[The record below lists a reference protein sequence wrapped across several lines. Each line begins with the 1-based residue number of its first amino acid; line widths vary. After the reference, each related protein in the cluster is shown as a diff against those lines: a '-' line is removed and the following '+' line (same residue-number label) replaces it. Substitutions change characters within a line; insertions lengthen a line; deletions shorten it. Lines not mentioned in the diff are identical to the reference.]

1 MVMLMLFDTIDL
13 STLHVLSSV
22 LYALWMVNQ
31 LKIAGTNFCD
41 RVQQRLDFYQMKI
54 Q

>member
-1 MVMLMLFDTIDL
+1 MSIKQTNSGLEIKKLL
-13 STLHVLSSV
+13 K
-22 LYALWMVNQ
+22 NQ
-31 LKIAGTNFCD
+31 LKIAETNFCD